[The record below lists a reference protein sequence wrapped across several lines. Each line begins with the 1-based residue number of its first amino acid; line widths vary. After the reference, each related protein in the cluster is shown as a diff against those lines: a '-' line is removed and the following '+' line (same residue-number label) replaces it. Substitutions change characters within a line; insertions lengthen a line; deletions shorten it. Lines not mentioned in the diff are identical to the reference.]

1 MPEKDPSTWA
11 MTTWLFALIWPVIGG
26 LVNWYS
32 RVRQGHTRAFNL
44 IELVG
49 EIATAGFV
57 GILVF
62 MGVSA
67 YGAPEGIAAAASG
80 IGGHMGTRLLYLAER
95 IIEERVTAYRKPNNV
110 HS

>member
-1 MPEKDPSTWA
+1 M
-11 MTTWLFALIWPVIGG
+11 
-26 LVNWYS
+26 NWYS
-32 RVRQGHTRAFNL
+32 RVRQGYTRAFNL

-62 MGVSA
+62 MGVTA

-80 IGGHMGTRLLYLAER
+80 IGGHMGTRLLYLVER
-95 IIEERVTAYRKPNNV
+95 IIEERVSSYRKKENV
-110 HS
+110 PS